1 MNALESLGRQLGD
14 GVERYARERDRL
26 TESEGERVV
35 SLRRTRGMRGLAARS
50 RRRVLAGVAVA
61 VVIAAAV
68 TRVVSDSAPGDA
80 QAAPLPVL
88 AHADR
93 EVSRV
98 PRLAE
103 AAGAAM
109 DLRHA
114 YAFAFGEHTAYVLSS
129 RDRQNVCLVLPDPPA
144 GFGSTCA
151 TLAVVKQR
159 GLVAMLVAPSG
170 TSARSRI
177 AIVLPDNVP
186 APEIQYRDGRTV
198 RLSVTNGVAT
208 AAIRGE
214 GTLIITAQDGS
225 RRVPV
230 QRREPE
236 GEQWVDCG
244 DGHVVKVT
252 DPSHLAIPNPP
263 ECRSTGQPTQTSPR
277 RTRP

>member
-14 GVERYARERDRL
+14 GVERYAYDRDRL
-26 TESEGERVV
+26 TEREDKRAAR
-35 SLRRTRGMRGLAARS
+35 RRTRGRRGPGVRS
-50 RRRVLAGVAVA
+50 RRRVLGGVAIA
-61 VVIAAAV
+61 VVVGAAV
-68 TRVVSDSAPGDA
+68 AREVSDGASGDA

-114 YAFAFGEHTAYVLSS
+114 YAFPFGEHTAYVLSS

-151 TLAVVKQR
+151 TLASVKRR
-159 GLVAMLVAPSG
+159 GLVGMLIAPSG

-177 AIVLPDNVP
+177 AVVLPDDVP
-186 APEIQYRDGRTV
+186 APEIRYRDGDTV
-198 RLSVTNGVAT
+198 RLSVTDGVAT

-214 GTLIITAQDGS
+214 GTLIVTAQDGS
-225 RRVPV
+225 RRVAV
-230 QRREPE
+230 QRQEPE

-244 DGHVVKVT
+244 DGHGVKVT

-263 ECRSTGQPTQTSPR
+263 ECRSTGQPTQPSPR
-277 RTRP
+277 RPQP